1 MKIKNSAILLA
12 AMAASFSACALD
24 APDYQSETI
33 TGDWNGSRTALHASG
48 VVFEGGYKFD
58 LLRVVGGGLQSGGES
73 LGHLDLKL
81 KTDLEKAWGW
91 TGTTAFFNLIH
102 DHGEKFNRDRVGS
115 LNGVTNI
122 EVPVDTERLFQA
134 WIQREWQDGK
144 YSLLAGLYPIDTEF
158 QVLDTAALFVQPPYG
173 PTGDLSSTRGPSIF
187 NTSAF
192 GVRGKWVSDDRS
204 VYAQAALMDGIP
216 GDPNQPKG
224 THIIFG
230 SNDGTMGIVEIGVR
244 TQESRQA
251 KYAVGL
257 WGYSARVDDLVDV
270 DANQNPV
277 QRRSYGS
284 YFLAD
289 ANLWK
294 DSSGR
299 GLSGFFRYGVTDGDS
314 TAFRSV
320 VNTGLVINAPFS
332 GRPDDVLGL
341 AYTHATL
348 SDKHR
353 AVQEAAGR
361 SPTGFEASWELTYR
375 FKPAPW
381 MALQPLVQWHRY
393 PGGDRSVGDAT
404 VVGLRTEFF
413 F

>member
-1 MKIKNSAILLA
+1 MKIHASATFLA
-12 AMAASFSACALD
+12 AIAACFSAGAQD
-24 APDYQSETI
+24 GP
-33 TGDWNGSRTALHASG
+33 

-58 LLRVVGGGLQSGGES
+58 LLSVVSGGLQRGGQP

-81 KTDLEKAWGW
+81 KTDLEKTWGW
-91 TGTTAFFNLIH
+91 IGTTAFFNLIH

-115 LNGVTNI
+115 FNGVTNI

-173 PTGDLSSTRGPSIF
+173 PTSDLSSTRGPSIF

-204 VYAQAALMDGIP
+204 VYAQAALLDGIP
-216 GDPNQPKG
+216 GDPNRPKG
-224 THIIFG
+224 THIVFG
-230 SNDGTMGIVEIGVR
+230 ANDGTMGIFEIGLR
-244 TQESRQA
+244 TQSSGPA

-257 WGYSARVDDLVDV
+257 WGYSSRVDDLVDV

-277 QRRSYGS
+277 QRLSHGAYV
-284 YFLAD
+284 LAD

-294 DSSGR
+294 NSNGSS
-299 GLSGFFRYGVTDGDS
+299 LSGFFRYGVTDGDS
-314 TAFRSV
+314 TNFRSV
-320 VNTGLVINAPFS
+320 VNAGLVVNAPFS

-341 AYTHATL
+341 AYTHAAL

-353 AVQEAAGR
+353 ADQEAAGR
-361 SPTGFEASWELTYR
+361 SPTAFESSWELTYR

-381 MALQPLVQWHRY
+381 LAVQPLVQWHQY

-404 VVGLRTEFF
+404 VVGVRTEVFF
-413 F
+413 

>member
-1 MKIKNSAILLA
+1 MTIKNSATLLA
-12 AMAASFSACALD
+12 ALAASFSACAQD

-33 TGDWNGSRTALHASG
+33 TGDWNGRRTALHASG

-81 KTDLEKAWGW
+81 KTDLDKAWGW

-115 LNGVTNI
+115 LSGVTNI

-230 SNDGTMGIVEIGVR
+230 SNDGTMGIVEVGLR

-277 QRRSYGS
+277 QRRSYGG

-299 GLSGFFRYGVTDGDS
+299 SFSGFFRYGVTDGDS
-314 TAFRSV
+314 TIFRSV

-341 AYTHATL
+341 VLRVTL
-348 SDKHR
+348 FR
-353 AVQEAAGR
+353 ER
-361 SPTGFEASWELTYR
+361 
-375 FKPAPW
+375 
-381 MALQPLVQWHRY
+381 
-393 PGGDRSVGDAT
+393 
-404 VVGLRTEFF
+404 RT
-413 F
+413 

>member
-1 MKIKNSAILLA
+1 MKLLARASLLA
-12 AMAASFSACALD
+12 AMAVCVSAGAQD
-24 APDYQSETI
+24 AP
-33 TGDWNGSRTALHASG
+33 

-58 LLRVVGGGLQSGGES
+58 LLNVVSGGLQRGGQP

-81 KTDLEKAWGW
+81 KTDLEKVWGW

-115 LNGVTNI
+115 FNGVTNI

-204 VYAQAALMDGIP
+204 VYAQAALLDGIP

-224 THIIFG
+224 THIVFG
-230 SNDGTMGIVEIGVR
+230 ANDGTMGIVEVGLR
-244 TQESRQA
+244 TQGSGQA

-270 DANQNPV
+270 DANLNPV

-289 ANLWK
+289 ANLWN
-294 DSSGR
+294 DGNGR
-299 GLSGFFRYGVTDGDS
+299 SLSGFLRYGVTDGDS
-314 TAFRSV
+314 TNFRSV

-341 AYTHATL
+341 AYTHTTL
-348 SDKHR
+348 GDKYC
-353 AVQEAAGR
+353 AVQQAAGR
-361 SPTGFEASWELTYR
+361 SPTTFESSWELTYR

-381 MALQPLVQWHRY
+381 LAMQPLVQWHRY

-404 VVGLRTEFF
+404 VVGLRTEVFF
-413 F
+413 

>member
-1 MKIKNSAILLA
+1 
-12 AMAASFSACALD
+12 MAVCFSAGAQD
-24 APDYQSETI
+24 GP
-33 TGDWNGSRTALHASG
+33 

-58 LLRVVGGGLQSGGES
+58 LLSVVSGGLQSGGQP

-115 LNGVTNI
+115 FNGVTNI

-144 YSLLAGLYPIDTEF
+144 YSLLVGLYPIDTEF

-204 VYAQAALMDGIP
+204 VYAQAALLDGLP
-216 GDPNQPKG
+216 GDPHQPKG

-230 SNDGTMGIVEIGVR
+230 ANDGTMGIVEIGLR

-251 KYAVGL
+251 KYAVGI
-257 WGYSARVDDLVDV
+257 WGYSSRVDDLVDV

-277 QRRSYGS
+277 QRRSFGAYV
-284 YFLAD
+284 LAD

-294 DSSGR
+294 DGSGR
-299 GLSGFFRYGVTDGDS
+299 SLSGFLRYGVTDGDS
-314 TAFRSV
+314 TNIQSV

-348 SDKHR
+348 GDKHR

-361 SPTGFEASWELTYR
+361 SPTAFESSWELTYR

-381 MALQPLVQWHRY
+381 LALQPLVQWHRY
-393 PGGDRSVGDAT
+393 PGGDRLVSDAT

>member
-1 MKIKNSAILLA
+1 MKIHASATFLA
-12 AMAASFSACALD
+12 AIAACFSAGAQD
-24 APDYQSETI
+24 GP
-33 TGDWNGSRTALHASG
+33 

-58 LLRVVGGGLQSGGES
+58 LLNVVSGGLQRGGQP

-91 TGTTAFFNLIH
+91 TATTAFFNLIH

-115 LNGVTNI
+115 FNGVTNI

-204 VYAQAALMDGIP
+204 VYAQAALLDGIP
-216 GDPNQPKG
+216 GDPGQPKG
-224 THIIFG
+224 THIVFG
-230 SNDGTMGIVEIGVR
+230 ANDGTMGIVEIGLR
-244 TQESRQA
+244 TQGSGPA

-257 WGYSARVDDLVDV
+257 WGYSSRVDDLVDV

-277 QRRSYGS
+277 QRLSHGAYV
-284 YFLAD
+284 LAD

-299 GLSGFFRYGVTDGDS
+299 SLAGFLRYGVTDGDS
-314 TAFRSV
+314 TNFQSV

-341 AYTHATL
+341 AYTHVAL

-361 SPTGFEASWELTYR
+361 SPTAFESSWELTYR

-381 MALQPLVQWHRY
+381 LALQPLVQWHRY
-393 PGGDRSVGDAT
+393 PGGDRSVSDAT
-404 VVGLRTEFF
+404 VVGVRTEFF